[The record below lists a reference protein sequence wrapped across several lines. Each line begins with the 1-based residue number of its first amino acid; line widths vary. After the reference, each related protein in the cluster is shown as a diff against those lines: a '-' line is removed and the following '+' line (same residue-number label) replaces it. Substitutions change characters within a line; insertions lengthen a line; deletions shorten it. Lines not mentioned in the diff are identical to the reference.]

1 GDPCTKSDGT
11 PGVIKTPGTVIK
23 ATLDK
28 ALGTTFDKLV
38 QMGDISAEINQIMG
52 NIATVMNTVNF
63 ASQILGG
70 FGSNGLFGV
79 GQTYGT
85 SGSSQLSQY
94 QNSSG
99 YLGATQ
105 SGVQQNATQLS
116 ISGSDML
123 SLISQY
129 QSAWNTINTSATA
142 ASTSVNDLI
151 NFCTQQTNTGAS
163 GSNTAIISSAQTAL
177 TSEIAPV
184 FTQVAAANAVIA
196 AAQALV
202 QKIQNEAST
211 GGGTYATDLQ
221 TLQTMPPTST
231 DVANAQQ
238 QAQVVGNATASPS
251 GSLNVS
257 ANSLVDQ
264 MNLISTNAQALKDSC
279 TTPPSSP

>member
-1 GDPCTKSDGT
+1 
-11 PGVIKTPGTVIK
+11 
-23 ATLDK
+23 
-28 ALGTTFDKLV
+28 
-38 QMGDISAEINQIMG
+38 
-52 NIATVMNTVNF
+52 
-63 ASQILGG
+63 
-70 FGSNGLFGV
+70 
-79 GQTYGT
+79 
-85 SGSSQLSQY
+85 
-94 QNSSG
+94 
-99 YLGATQ
+99 
-105 SGVQQNATQLS
+105 VQQNATQLS

-151 NFCTQQTNTGAS
+151 NFCTQQANTGAS
-163 GSNTAIISSAQTAL
+163 GSNTATISSAQTAL

-184 FTQVAAANAVIA
+184 FTQVATANAIIA

-211 GGGTYATDLQ
+211 GGGAYTTDLQ

-238 QAQVVGNATASPS
+238 QAQVIGNATASPS